1 MSLYGSDTQQKYIC
15 KTPELIN
22 FPKAPD
28 ESFWVYH
35 HNFENIRLLTKRR
48 HGPFLIFF
56 AVKQIQTELWPT

>member
-1 MSLYGSDTQQKYIC
+1 MSLYGSDIQQKHIC

-22 FPKAPD
+22 FPKAQD
-28 ESFWVYH
+28 ESFWVH
-35 HNFENIRLLTKRR
+35 NNFENIGLLTKRR